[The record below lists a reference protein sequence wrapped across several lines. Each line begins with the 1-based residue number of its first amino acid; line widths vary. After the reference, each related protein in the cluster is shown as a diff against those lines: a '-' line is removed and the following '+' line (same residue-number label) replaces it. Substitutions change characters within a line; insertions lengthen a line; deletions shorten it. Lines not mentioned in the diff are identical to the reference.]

1 MSAAAFAPV
10 TIPSADQVRVARL
23 AAGLTLQQAA
33 GLAGVGAHQR
43 WAEYENGRRA
53 IDAARWELFLLKAGL
68 HPQLELRAR

>member
-1 MSAAAFAPV
+1 MSFDPATVP
-10 TIPSADQVRVARL
+10 PADQVRVARL

-33 GLAGVGAHQR
+33 ELAGVGAHQR

-68 HPQLELRAR
+68 HPTHALQPR